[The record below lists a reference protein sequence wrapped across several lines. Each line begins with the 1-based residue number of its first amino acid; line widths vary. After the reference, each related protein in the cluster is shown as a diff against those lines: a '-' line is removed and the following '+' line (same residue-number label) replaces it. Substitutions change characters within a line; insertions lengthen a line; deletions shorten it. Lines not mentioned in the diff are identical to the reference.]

1 MQNGFLFDEVEDA
14 ISDSEAGQRW
24 NAPHFTTKEYQAIFC
39 KADTVVGSLES
50 RLRAV
55 FLQGLATAKLVHED
69 MIGRRIFAED
79 QKYALWRTD
88 IKIASSVLDQFIQVS
103 SAALANK
110 QMGIE
115 VKKRNTRRM
124 LCFGVYIPDAGSVV
138 VRIWPNAGCG
148 IDYHVYRDPFFNVS
162 YLDDMREIE
171 APLTMWEHAYCA
183 DKIAYSDESVPSV
196 PTFTLN
202 GREYIHTGGMSSGSY
217 QECKALTF
225 RPLEGW
231 KGDTYTYRSQ
241 CRAWDDGLKERGD
254 QRGLVV
260 SVRGRKCVVDGA
272 VVVFD
277 NNVVRSHSY
286 VYEADSDCD
295 EEEIELDEVEA

>member
-1 MQNGFLFDEVEDA
+1 MQNSFLFDETVDS
-14 ISDSEAGQRW
+14 ISDSELGQRW
-24 NAPHFTTKEYQAIFC
+24 NAPHFSTQEYQAIFH
-39 KADTVVGSLES
+39 KAEIVIGLLEPG
-50 RLRAV
+50 LRTV
-55 FLQGLATAKLVHED
+55 FLQGLATAKLVHDD
-69 MIGRRIFAED
+69 MMGRRVFSED

-88 IKIASSVLDQFIQVS
+88 IKPASSALDQFIQVS
-103 SAALANK
+103 SMALANK
-110 QMGIE
+110 QAGIE

-148 IDYHVYRDPFFNVS
+148 IDYHVYRDPFFNIS
-162 YLDDMREIE
+162 YLDEMREIE
-171 APLTMWEHAYCA
+171 APYSMWGHAYCA

-196 PTFTLN
+196 PTFILN

-231 KGDTYTYRSQ
+231 NSETYTYRNQ
-241 CRAWDDGLKERGD
+241 CRAWDEGLKERGD

-272 VVVFD
+272 VLVFD
-277 NNVVRSHSY
+277 NNVVRSY
-286 VYEADSDCD
+286 AYEADSDC